1 MRTLTRLARRT
12 LSTASLALGAA
23 MIAQGAAACSLSASP
38 LVFGE
43 LGLLVAPVDVT
54 AEIAVDCA
62 SNVPFA
68 VEIDG
73 GQAGAGSTGRRLSSG
88 AAQIPYGLFR
98 DAARTSPWGTGAEGA
113 TGTGTGAAQPLTVH
127 GRVPAQGAP
136 EAGAYSDAVI
146 VTLVY

>member
-1 MRTLTRLARRT
+1 MQILTLAKRPALAIAT
-12 LSTASLALGAA
+12 LAAGAA

-38 LVFGE
+38 LAFGE

-62 SNVPFA
+62 AGVPFA

-73 GQAGAGSTGRRLSSG
+73 GQAGAGPSERRLSSG

-98 DAARTSPWGTGAEGA
+98 NVGRTSPWGTGVAA
-113 TGTGTGAAQPLTVH
+113 MSGTGTGAAQPLTVY
-127 GRVPAQGAP
+127 GRVPTQTAP
-136 EAGAYSDAVI
+136 TPGAYSDAVI
-146 VTLVY
+146 VTLVF